1 MYAVARSKVYVTSVG
16 FTPVGDH
23 WEQSLLDLAVE
34 ASRKALKGWRNLKP
48 DQIIVGNMFSSLGAG
63 QEHLGAL
70 LASALGLAGVPAYK
84 VEAACASGGSAFNV
98 GYSLVKSGAIDS
110 ALVVGVEKMRD
121 LEPEEV
127 SQALAMA
134 ESSEYTQFVGAT
146 FAALNGLLA
155 RYYMEQMEVS
165 RDELS
170 SIPVLDHANA
180 VTAAHAQ
187 FRKAI
192 TPEVVSRSS
201 LIADPLRLF
210 DCAPVGDG
218 AAAVLI
224 TNDNGVGSS
233 RKKMAEVLGG
243 RVATSEFSIYE
254 RDDMLEFKA
263 TREAFK
269 AAMTQAGVPLSKLS
283 LAELHDAFSV
293 VGALSLEA
301 MGLSKKGL
309 GSKDAKSGKFSPG
322 AKTPINTFGGLKARG
337 HPVGATG
344 IYQIAEAYLQL
355 TDQAGANQVE
365 GAEFAATQ
373 NIGGV
378 DTTSAVHVFGRAS

>member
-1 MYAVARSKVYVTSVG
+1 MPRSKVYVNSVG
-16 FTPVGDH
+16 LTTIADH
-23 WEQSLLDLAVE
+23 WEASILDLAVE
-34 ASRKALKGWRNLKP
+34 ASRGALKSYLKKKP
-48 DQIIVGNMFSSLGAG
+48 DQIIVGNMFSAVGAR

-70 LASALGLAGVPAYK
+70 LADGLGLSGIPAFK
-84 VEAACASGGSAFNV
+84 VESACSSGGSAFNV
-98 GYSLVKSGAIDS
+98 GYNLVRSGAVDS

-134 ESSEYTQFVGAT
+134 ESAEYTQFVGAT

-155 RYYMEQMEVS
+155 RYYMEQMDVS

-170 SIPVLDHANA
+170 SIPVIDHSNA

-192 TPEVVSRSS
+192 TPEVVSRSAM
-201 LIADPLRLF
+201 IADPLRLF

-218 AAAVLI
+218 AAAVLLA
-224 TNDNGVGSS
+224 NDNAASGTK
-233 RKKMAEVLGG
+233 RKMAEVLGG
-243 RVATSEFSIYE
+243 KIATNDFSLYE
-254 RDDMLEFKA
+254 REDMLDFKS
-263 TREAFK
+263 TRLAFK
-269 AAMTQAGVPLSKLS
+269 GAMEQAGLAHGKVS

-301 MGLSKKGL
+301 MGFSKRGRAP
-309 GSKDAKSGKFSPG
+309 KDAKAGKYDRGSEL
-322 AKTPINTFGGLKARG
+322 PINTFGGLKARG

-344 IYQIAEAYLQL
+344 VYQIAEAYLQL
-355 TDQAGANQVE
+355 TDQAGKNQVE
-365 GAEFAATQ
+365 GAEYAVTQ
-373 NIGGV
+373 NVGGV
-378 DTTSAVHVFGRAS
+378 DTTAAVHVFGRAA

>member
-1 MYAVARSKVYVTSVG
+1 MARSKVYISSIGLTKI
-16 FTPVGDH
+16 GDH
-23 WEQSLLDLAVE
+23 WDKSILDLAVD
-34 ASRKALKGWRNLKP
+34 AARMALKGSPRVKP
-48 DQIIVGNMFSSLGAG
+48 EQILVGNMFSSVGAS
-63 QEHLGAL
+63 QEHLGAMI
-70 LASALGLAGVPAYK
+70 ASALGISGIPAYK

-98 GYSLVKSGAIDS
+98 AYSLVRSGAIDS

-121 LEPEEV
+121 LEPEEI
-127 SQALAMA
+127 SLALAMA
-134 ESSEYTQFVGAT
+134 ESAEYTQFVGAT

-155 RYYMEQMEVS
+155 RYYMEQMNVS
-165 RDELS
+165 RYELS

-180 VTAAHAQ
+180 VAAEHAQ

-218 AAAVLI
+218 AAAVMI
-224 TNDNGVGSS
+224 VNDGAAAGSK
-233 RKKMAEVLGG
+233 RKMAEVLGG
-243 RVATSEFSIYE
+243 RISTTEFSVYE
-254 RDDMLEFKA
+254 RKDMLDFKA
-263 TREAFK
+263 TRDALRGALAEAGLAPK
-269 AAMTQAGVPLSKLS
+269 KLS
-283 LAELHDAFSV
+283 LLEVHDAFSV

-301 MGLSKKGL
+301 MGFSKRGM
-309 GSKDAKSGKFSPG
+309 GSKDAKDGKYSRG
-322 AKTPINTFGGLKARG
+322 SEMPINTFGGLKARG

-355 TDQAGANQVE
+355 TDQGGKNQVE
-365 GAEFAATQ
+365 GAEYAATQ

-378 DTTSAVHVFGRAS
+378 DTTSAVHVFGRAA

>member
-1 MYAVARSKVYVTSVG
+1 VG
-16 FTPVGDH
+16 LTPIGDH
-23 WEQSLLDLAVE
+23 WEKSIVDLAVE
-34 ASRKALKGWRNLKP
+34 SSRGALAGLGKKRP
-48 DQIIVGNMFSSLGAG
+48 DRIIVGNMFSAVGAS

-70 LASALGLAGVPAYK
+70 LASSLGMAGTPAFK

-98 GYSLVKSGAIDS
+98 GYDLVRSGAIDS

-134 ESSEYTQFVGAT
+134 ESAEYTQFVGAT

-155 RYYMEQMEVS
+155 RYYMEQMGVS

-170 SIPVLDHANA
+170 SIPVIDHANA
-180 VTAAHAQ
+180 VTAPHAQ

-192 TPEVVSRSS
+192 TPEVVSRSAM
-201 LIADPLRLF
+201 IADPLRLF

-218 AAAVLI
+218 SAAVLI
-224 TNDNGVGSS
+224 VNDNAASGTQME
-233 RKKMAEVLGG
+233 MAEILGG
-243 RVATSEFSIYE
+243 CISTNEFSIYE
-254 RDDMLEFKA
+254 REDMLDFKA

-269 AAMTQAGVPLSKLS
+269 VAMGQAGVAPKKIS
-283 LAELHDAFSV
+283 LAEVHDAFSV

-301 MGLSKKGL
+301 MGFSKKGQ
-309 GSKDAKSGKFSPG
+309 GSKDAKAGKY
-322 AKTPINTFGGLKARG
+322 AKGGELPINTFGGLKARG

-344 IYQIAEAYLQL
+344 VYEIAEAYLQL
-355 TDQAGANQVE
+355 TDQAGKNQVE
-365 GAEFAATQ
+365 GAKYAVTQ

-378 DTTSAVHVFGRAS
+378 DSTSAVHIFGRAA